1 MMREEREKRRSEKRG
16 NMTGENDERGERERE
31 MEIREVICWKGCIGI
46 KRSEEKR
53 NWKKRRYDW
62 I

>member
-31 MEIREVICWKGCIGI
+31 RDG
-46 KRSEEKR
+46 
-53 NWKKRRYDW
+53 D
-62 I
+62 